1 MRLRCT
7 SALSILTSVQEA
19 IEGPR
24 SSLPNHLETNLEIT
38 QVTLKSFC
46 SLPCLFLDA
55 FRITSLF
62 VIFFWIS
69 ASFLNAFEAV
79 WQQRQIDSPNSL
91 LLGSLILSISMSA
104 LFRISVDLS
113 PNCSRV
119 VCFQSWDG
127 NDRLCRTPVVSI
139 DNDTKLGSKVPK
151 CRSC

>member
-46 SLPCLFLDA
+46 ALPCLFLDA

-62 VIFFWIS
+62 VIFS
-69 ASFLNAFEAV
+69 
-79 WQQRQIDSPNSL
+79 
-91 LLGSLILSISMSA
+91 GSL
-104 LFRISVDLS
+104 
-113 PNCSRV
+113 
-119 VCFQSWDG
+119 
-127 NDRLCRTPVVSI
+127 PVF
-139 DNDTKLGSKVPK
+139 
-151 CRSC
+151 